1 MGRSDK
7 AKWLIVVPAMLGI
20 VFVTCGTYNGY
31 LGIWCIYLP
40 ADCNFGIGLWST
52 NRDAGTEQKEG
63 LSVSTGGTA

>member
-20 VFVTCGTYNGY
+20 VFVTYVEHTTD
-31 LGIWCIYLP
+31 IWG
-40 ADCNFGIGLWST
+40 FGAFICQLIAICLWST
-52 NRDAGTEQKEG
+52 NRDAGTEQKEV

>member
-20 VFVTCGTYNGY
+20 VFVTYVEHTTD
-31 LGIWCIYLP
+31 IWCIYLP

-52 NRDAGTEQKEG
+52 NRDDGTEQKEV